1 MRFLFLLLLAG
12 CASTSEPI
20 IITKTEY
27 VTRMPPSEL
36 LVLPEKVE
44 PVDMRHATQADAS
57 RYLIDV
63 YNRMVEL
70 ENNVIGI
77 SRFFAE
83 DTNDDTNDD

>member
-1 MRFLFLLLLAG
+1 MKYLLLLLLVG
-12 CASTSEPI
+12 CASTPEPI

-36 LVLPEKVE
+36 LVIPEKVE
-44 PVDMRHATQADAS
+44 PVDMKHATQADAS
-57 RYLIDV
+57 RFLIEV

-77 SRFFAE
+77 ARFFAE
-83 DTNDDTNDD
+83 DPNDTSE